1 MQHRLTVVRKQAA
14 RRIEAHLRLGRTPK
28 CLIFLG
34 RTESVGRIGRIQK
47 IEHARLFV
55 FDLQDRR
62 MRVRQQHQTLAAQ
75 PQFLEETSR
84 TGQPGNSTSLL
95 AMYGRNID
103 IELFAPIV
111 DGIPLQRALHP
122 MKARRERS
130 MRLRERKT
138 FALGIDFRHTREPD
152 VVVESKVKQGT
163 VEIKQDGVDG
173 RPIRSVGS
181 RDIHVGMI
189 PAR

>member
-1 MQHRLTVVRKQAA
+1 MDGGDV
-14 RRIEAHLRLGRTPK
+14 
-28 CLIFLG
+28 
-34 RTESVGRIGRIQK
+34 
-47 IEHARLFV
+47 
-55 FDLQDRR
+55 
-62 MRVRQQHQTLAAQ
+62 
-75 PQFLEETSR
+75 
-84 TGQPGNSTSLL
+84 
-95 AMYGRNID
+95 D